1 MKRKALQVWDPTR
14 SDSDDEDFDDNAAE
28 PRPQKRSRKSQK
40 RSPRKRDKPR
50 RERYGDSSD
59 DIIHDSEAASDEEEA
74 SFTDTDED
82 KPIERNPRT
91 GRSVRSA
98 AKKAVKYEESEDEE
112 DEEPAE
118 SDHDPIQP
126 TPARS
131 KQARRA
137 ALTKP
142 SLIVRLKIAHT
153 MEGGRVTRTRTGSR
167 RAPTPSLQT
176 QGSAGGRRSSRLS
189 HDDADPLIALT
200 DSGRH
205 HVVTRAGSGTP
216 EPSNTRR
223 PTRGGKGVAHKKPPP
238 SAIFEVSHED
248 SISDPRQTTEGQH
261 FFAELEQAA
270 AKQEEGEEPAVS
282 RTSPNSITKDEDIR
296 MEYVNEEEEEQV
308 VQESQNS
315 QPDPPPD
322 APGEDDNDEDEGPV
336 VKGRSLRAR
345 RKASTPPQSQP
356 ETTSRRSL
364 RNRKQGAEQ
373 SSDFE
378 PDAEGEADADQDVS
392 DSDDNLLKP
401 GRARNSSNEDSSQGR
416 RSGRLAR
423 KSASRRSRSRREPSV
438 EEELDVEEIADEAA
452 ELDEDR
458 RRNRRSRG
466 RRERAAEGGNEI
478 NFEPNLRSRGNRPD
492 YRIIR
497 PELLLPVED
506 DDAPALPAATPQRNR
521 RGGGGHTYRGL
532 FSTYGP
538 FGGGGGP
545 LPVLGGPDGIGAAG
559 GVDSDSS
566 DDEFAPRGGQQGL
579 GGAVGMTPTS
589 AFPRPFG
596 AGAAPQA
603 LNNDPLTGAGG
614 GPPGLGKVKDKKAL
628 ADADPLGVD
637 TSVTFDGVG
646 GLDNHIN
653 QLKEMVA
660 LPLLY
665 PEVFQRFHVTPPR
678 GVLFHGPPGTG
689 KTLLAR
695 ALASSVSSHGQ
706 KVTFYMRKGADAL
719 SKWVGEAE
727 KQLRLLFEEARK
739 NQPSII
745 FFDEIDGLAPVR
757 SSKQEQIHASIVA
770 TLLALMD
777 GMDGRGQV
785 IVIGATNRPDSV
797 DPALRRPGRFDR
809 EFYFPLPDV
818 SGRRKII
825 DIHTKGW
832 EPSLKPEFKDQL
844 AEVTRGYGGADLR
857 ALCTEAALNA
867 VQGTYPQIYSSDRKL
882 LIDPSTIKVLAKDFM
897 ISVNKIVPSSERSA
911 TSGAAQLKK
920 DIEPLLRRPM
930 QQISQRLD
938 EIIPRKRK
946 ATALEEAMYDDREDE
961 NGFEKEVLQQEFES
975 SRVFRPRLLIKGKA
989 GMGQQYLGAAL
1000 LSKFE
1005 GLHVQSFDLATLMK
1019 DSTRSPEAAV
1029 VQLFEE
1035 VKRHKPSVIYIPNV
1049 SVWWDTVG
1057 EAVKK
1062 TFIGLLRSLSPTDPI
1077 LLLGILEQATH
1088 DEKTDPEL
1096 LRTLF
1101 GYSRKDQYELDRP
1114 DESARRE
1121 YWQAVL
1127 EFIRRAPN
1135 QLPDPDQ
1142 RKKRKLEQLPEAPM
1156 PVAAPA
1162 AELSR
1167 AELKAQKRKDHQ
1179 TLNILKLHIGPVME
1193 QIKLKYRKFRNPPIE
1208 ETQIAYL
1215 FDDSDPKVLTT
1226 DLTQEQRQQQALF
1239 RPFEVAKDHKG
1250 YPGLREVATDKFYY
1264 NLEIVTI
1271 EKRLSNGYYK
1281 RPKDF
1286 LADIKRLSKDAKTL
1300 DENDRLLKAN
1310 EMLANVEVDIGT
1322 LEQQQPALCAECEG
1336 VFEREQARERARL
1349 AKVQEAQQKRG
1360 NVPTIGAPGGPAGE
1374 TSKTTTEDSGP
1385 IMLGQQFPER
1395 RLLATP
1401 SRVPGVNPDA
1411 IPFAGTNG
1419 SGPSPHAS
1427 NQHQGEDTEMQDVQH
1442 DEQNA
1447 QHGSQQMP
1455 LSQQSMLGSQPPVFT
1470 LATGQSQAHGAS
1482 QPAPQQQQ
1490 SNHTSGEKSSDRSS
1504 GPFSLPTNGIDRP
1517 GDHPNFH
1524 VFGYDSGSG
1533 SQNYPNTLPP
1543 STESPPIN
1551 TGLVRPDPNAAPT
1564 STAAPVQQALG
1575 PPPRPK
1581 NRVSSVSALLNNDD
1595 EEANPDTTETQR
1607 ADERLIV
1614 TEEKFQIVLQR
1625 MVDSSSGL
1633 SLEQMEQ
1640 IRARAMD
1647 LIWRE
1652 RGNWNR
1658 DMVLVMAADVF
1669 NDTLDDIESCQ
1680 EVLDPSQ
1687 RLRISRG
1694 LGYDHLRSASG
1705 SYAGVIASGAGAG
1718 TGAGRSSIAGS
1729 AA

>member
-14 SDSDDEDFDDNAAE
+14 SDSDDEDFDDNAVE

-59 DIIHDSEAASDEEEA
+59 DIVNDTEAASEEEEA
-74 SFTDTDED
+74 SFTESDED

-98 AKKAVKYEESEDEE
+98 AKKAVKYEESEDDEEEEEE
-112 DEEPAE
+112 DTAD
-118 SDHDPIQP
+118 SNHDPIQP

-137 ALTKP
+137 ALAQP
-142 SLIVRLKIAHT
+142 SLIVRLKIAHM

-176 QGSAGGRRSSRLS
+176 QGSVGGRRSSRLS

-200 DSGRH
+200 DSGKH
-205 HVVTRAGSGTP
+205 HVVTRAASGTP

-223 PTRGGKGVAHKKPPP
+223 PTRGGKGVAHKKPHP
-238 SAIFEVSHED
+238 SAIFEDSHED
-248 SISDPRQTTEGQH
+248 SISDPRQTTEGQQ

-270 AKQEEGEEPAVS
+270 AKQEEGEGPAVS
-282 RTSPNSITKDEDIR
+282 RTSPVSTSKDEDIR
-296 MEYVNEEEEEQV
+296 MEYVNEEEEEQI

-315 QPDPPPD
+315 APDVG
-322 APGEDDNDEDEGPV
+322 GEEENDEDEGPV
-336 VKGRSLRAR
+336 VKGRALRAR

-356 ETTSRRSL
+356 ETTT
-364 RNRKQGAEQ
+364 Q
-373 SSDFE
+373 
-378 PDAEGEADADQDVS
+378 
-392 DSDDNLLKP
+392 
-401 GRARNSSNEDSSQGR
+401 
-416 RSGRLAR
+416 
-423 KSASRRSRSRREPSV
+423 
-438 EEELDVEEIADEAA
+438 IADEAA

-521 RGGGGHTYRGL
+521 RGGGGHTYRNL

-545 LPVLGGPDGIGAAG
+545 PPVLGGPDGIGAAG

-566 DDEFAPRGGQQGL
+566 DDEFGPRGGQQGI

-589 AFPRPFG
+589 AFPRPFGAG

-614 GPPGLGKVKDKKAL
+614 GPPGLGKIKDKKAL

-818 SGRRKII
+818 AGRRKII
-825 DIHTKGW
+825 DIHTQGW
-832 EPSLKPEFKDQL
+832 DPPLKPTFKDQL

-911 TSGAAQLKK
+911 ASGAAQLKK
-920 DIEPLLRRPM
+920 DIEPLLRRPL

-946 ATALEEAMYDDREDE
+946 ATALEEAMFDDRDDE
-961 NGFEKEVLQQEFES
+961 NGFEKEVMQQEFES
-975 SRVFRPRLLIKGKA
+975 SRVFRPRLLIKGTA

-1035 VKRHKPSVIYIPNV
+1035 VKRHKPSVIYVPNV

-1088 DEKTDPEL
+1088 DEKTDPEM
-1096 LRTLF
+1096 LRSLF
-1101 GYSRKDQYELDRP
+1101 GYSRKDQYELARP
-1114 DESARRE
+1114 DESARGE
-1121 YWQAVL
+1121 YWHAVL

-1142 RKKRKLEQLPEAPM
+1142 RKKRKLDVLPEAPM
-1156 PVAAPA
+1156 PATAAA
-1162 AELSR
+1162 AEPSK

-1215 FDDSDPKVLTT
+1215 FDDSNPQVLST
-1226 DLTQEQRQQQALF
+1226 DLSQEQRQQQALF
-1239 RPFEVAKDHKG
+1239 RPFEVAKDSKG
-1250 YPGLREVATDKFYY
+1250 VPGLREVATDKFFY
-1264 NLEIVTI
+1264 NLDIVTI

-1286 LADIKRLSKDAKTL
+1286 LADIKRLSKDAKEFG
-1300 DENDRLLKAN
+1300 DQDRLLKAN
-1310 EMLANVEVDIGT
+1310 EMLTNVEVDMGT
-1322 LEQQQPALCAECEG
+1322 LEQQQPALVAECEA
-1336 VFEREQARERARL
+1336 VHEREQARERARL
-1349 AKVQEAQQKRG
+1349 TKLREAQRKG
-1360 NVPTIGAPGGPAGE
+1360 ENVPTIGAPDAPVGD
-1374 TSKTTTEDSGP
+1374 TSKTTTEDSGA
-1385 IMLGQQFPER
+1385 IILGQQLPER
-1395 RLLATP
+1395 RLFAPP
-1401 SRVPGVNPDA
+1401 SRVPGVNPDTV
-1411 IPFAGTNG
+1411 PFAGTNG
-1419 SGPSPHAS
+1419 SGQSPHAKR
-1427 NQHQGEDTEMQDVQH
+1427 QYQGEDTDMQDVQH
-1442 DEQNA
+1442 HAQDA

-1470 LATGQSQAHGAS
+1470 PATGQSQAHDAS
-1482 QPAPQQQQ
+1482 QPAARRQQ
-1490 SNHTSGEKSSDRSS
+1490 SNPTSGEKSSDRSS
-1504 GPFSLPTNGIDRP
+1504 GPFSLPTNGIGRP

-1524 VFGYDSGSG
+1524 VFGYDSASG
-1533 SQNYPNTLPP
+1533 SQSYPNTLPP
-1543 STESPPIN
+1543 ATDAPP
-1551 TGLVRPDPNAAPT
+1551 
-1564 STAAPVQQALG
+1564 STAAPPQQGLA

-1595 EEANPDTTETQR
+1595 EDEGPITSETLR
-1607 ADERLIV
+1607 AEEQLIV
-1614 TEEKFQIVLQR
+1614 TNEKFHIVLSR

-1652 RGNWNR
+1652 RANWNR
-1658 DMVLVMAADVF
+1658 DMVLVRAADVF

-1680 EVLDPSQ
+1680 EVLEPSQ
-1687 RLRISRG
+1687 RLRIGRG
-1694 LGYDHLRSASG
+1694 LGYDYLRDGSASLVGG
-1705 SYAGVIASGAGAG
+1705 SASAGGV
-1718 TGAGRSSIAGS
+1718 TGAGRSSLAGS